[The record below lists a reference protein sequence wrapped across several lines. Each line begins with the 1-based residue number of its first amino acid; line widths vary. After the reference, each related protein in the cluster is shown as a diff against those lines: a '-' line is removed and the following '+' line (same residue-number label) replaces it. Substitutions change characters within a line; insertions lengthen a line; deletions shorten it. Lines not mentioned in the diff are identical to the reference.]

1 MKYPVLND
9 KWAKKV
15 LRCAQDDKEKGQD
28 DKKQGKEG
36 RKRAGIIRNGA
47 GKKTRKAEQE
57 WQKTGLLHICASAP
71 FYLSVFVKNQ

>member
-1 MKYPVLND
+1 MKYPVPND

-36 RKRAGIIRNGA
+36 RKWGQGGRKRGRKENEKSGA
-47 GKKTRKAEQE
+47 GMAKKRGCCIYVQ
-57 WQKTGLLHICASAP
+57 QPRSICL
-71 FYLSVFVKNQ
+71 FL